1 MSDDADKFWDQVAG
15 KLRKVKGLCPLSPE
29 EAEAAF
35 HAAPEIPLS
44 PGEVDSIV
52 DAVTSGELVSW
63 DPVPDD
69 DGETDPSFGEVDE
82 QVLQVFRHEGEDDA
96 EADQEEQN
104 LENELLNENDP
115 KEDEDGLAGGAA
127 APGGGR

>member
-1 MSDDADKFWDQVAG
+1 MSDEADRFWDDVAG
-15 KLRKVKGLCPLSPE
+15 KLRKVKGLCPLTPE

-35 HAAPEIPLS
+35 DAAPEIPLT
-44 PGEVDSIV
+44 PDEVESIV
-52 DAVTSGELVSW
+52 DAVTSGELASW
-63 DPVPDD
+63 DPLPDAD
-69 DGETDPSFGEVDE
+69 AEADPSFGEVNE
-82 QVLQVFRHEGEDDA
+82 QVLQVFRHEGEEDA
-96 EADQEEQN
+96 DADREEQD